1 LEALDKIIFMI
12 RLGMKKTNLI
22 LLHAYEIGY
31 RCDEQGNVSSKKG
44 IINPYINSNGYL
56 SFSVK
61 VSPPIHHKLASKAV
75 PVHRLQAYQKHGD
88 EIFGE
93 NIHVRHLNGNPLDN
107 SYDNILIGSVSENSL
122 DRPKHLRI
130 KNAIN
135 ASNKIRRFTD
145 SEILEIK
152 KFHKEN
158 KSTYKET
165 MSKFNIS
172 SKGSLHYILN
182 TEYVTNKG

>member
-1 LEALDKIIFMI
+1 M
-12 RLGMKKTNLI
+12 T
-22 LLHAYEIGY
+22 
-31 RCDEQGNVSSKKG
+31 SKKG
-44 IINPYINSNGYL
+44 NINPYLDSRGYYC
-56 SFSVK
+56 FSVK
-61 VSPPIHHKLASKAV
+61 VPHLKINSMCVS
-75 PVHRLQAYQKHGD
+75 VHRLQAYQKHGD

-122 DRPKHLRI
+122 DRPKNLRI

-152 KFHKEN
+152 NFHKEN

-165 MSKFNIS
+165 MGKFNIS

-182 TEYVTNKG
+182 SEYVTTKG

>member
-1 LEALDKIIFMI
+1 MI

-22 LLHAYEIGY
+22 LLYAYEIGY

-44 IINPYINSNGYL
+44 TINPYINNRGYAC
-56 SFSVK
+56 FSVK
-61 VSPPIHHKLASKAV
+61 VSPPIHHKSASKVV
-75 PVHRLQAYQKHGD
+75 PVHRLQAYQKYGN

-107 SYDNILIGSVSENSL
+107 SHGNILIGSASDNSM
-122 DRPKHLRI
+122 DIPKHLRI

-158 KSTYKET
+158 KSSYKET

-182 TEYVTNKG
+182 SEYVTNKEEI

>member
-1 LEALDKIIFMI
+1 
-12 RLGMKKTNLI
+12 MKKRQMA

-31 RCDEQGNVSSKKG
+31 RCDRQGNMTSKKG
-44 IINPYINSNGYL
+44 NINPYLDSRGYYC
-56 SFSVK
+56 FSVK
-61 VSPPIHHKLASKAV
+61 VPNLKKNSMSV
-75 PVHRLQAYQKHGD
+75 SVHRLQAYQKYGD

-107 SYDNILIGSVSENSL
+107 SYDNILIGSSSENSL
-122 DRPKHLRI
+122 DRPKHSRI